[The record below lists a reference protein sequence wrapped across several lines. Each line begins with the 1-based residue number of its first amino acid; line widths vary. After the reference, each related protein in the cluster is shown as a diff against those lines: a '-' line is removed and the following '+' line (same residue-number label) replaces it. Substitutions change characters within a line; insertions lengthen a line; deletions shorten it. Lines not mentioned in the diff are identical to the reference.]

1 MYTKHNEHDV
11 VI

>member
-1 MYTKHNEHDV
+1 MYTEHNEHDV

>member
-1 MYTKHNEHDV
+1 MEHDV